1 MKKASTPTVKNR
13 FKTTAE
19 LKMFLKK
26 AEPELYAYVIKM
38 GWEKMFLEL
47 YNGSG
52 E

>member
-1 MKKASTPTVKNR
+1 MKKANTPTVKNR

-26 AEPELYAYVIKM
+26 TEPELYFYVIKM
-38 GWEKMFLEL
+38 GWEKMFHEL

-52 E
+52 K